1 MSGPVLYAVV
11 CGSPASR
18 YVGKLV
24 ALAQAR
30 EWEVCVVATPDA
42 LKFIDVPALAEL
54 TGHPVRHHY
63 KYPGDLDVLPDA
75 QAMIVA
81 PCTVNTTTK
90 WAAGIADT
98 LALGMLVEG
107 LGRGLPIV
115 AMPFTNAAMAA
126 HPAFPEAMSRLA
138 SWGVQVLYGDE
149 VVELHPPGTG
159 DRYLDDFPWHLPL
172 DALEQHIAVR
182 ASIRAS
188 PSVE

>member
-1 MSGPVLYAVV
+1 MSGPVLYAIV

-18 YVGKLV
+18 HVGALV
-24 ALAQAR
+24 TLAQER
-30 EWEVCVVATPDA
+30 GWEVCVVATPDA

-54 TGHPVRHHY
+54 TGHPVRHRY

-90 WAAGIADT
+90 FAAGIADT
-98 LALGMLVEG
+98 LALGLLVEG
-107 LGRGLPIV
+107 LGKGLPII

-126 HPAFPEAMSRLA
+126 HPAFGEAIDKLR
-138 SWGVQVLYGDE
+138 SWGVTVLYGDDI
-149 VVELHPPGTG
+149 VELHDPGTG
-159 DRYLDDFPWHLPL
+159 EQYLHEFPWHLPL
-172 DALEQHIAVR
+172 EAL
-182 ASIRAS
+182 ASPPVL